1 MYILVT
7 HREMDE
13 SGVFGSE
20 KEVAIVDVPNELHG
34 DTIKCLSYAFRWTNN
49 VDGSWSKPRTFQL
62 SNGEFIHDNG
72 DYNER
77 CNFIAEAHPQGYGE
91 RSTSVGDLMTIRL
104 DDGTATFE
112 VMPNGFRRL
121 HHFDEVA

>member
-7 HREMDE
+7 HREMNE
-13 SGVFGSE
+13 SGVFGKD
-20 KEVAIVDVPNELHG
+20 KEVAIVDAPDEL
-34 DTIKCLSYAFRWTNN
+34 DVIESLSYAFRWTNN

-62 SNGEFIHDNG
+62 SSGEIIHDNG

-77 CNFIAEAHPQGYGE
+77 CNFIAEAHPKGYGE
-91 RSTSVGDLMTIRL
+91 RSTSVGDLMTIKL
-104 DDGTATFE
+104 SDGCSTWE

-121 HHFDEVA
+121 HHLDQVA